1 MSDDHDDLFAAL
13 EVEMAEAVA
22 VDYAIRYGVI
32 LGRFPDGSHQWM
44 LLHEGSRPTAEA
56 WAVIEGNA
64 DAVLASRTYRRWLAL
79 HPEALRAFVVLWG
92 VEPPAEPYEPSD
104 PPC

>member
-1 MSDDHDDLFAAL
+1 MRSDDHDDLFAAL

-44 LLHEGSRPTAEA
+44 LLREGGRPSAEA
-56 WAVIEGNA
+56 WAAIEANA
-64 DAVLASRTYRRWLAL
+64 DAILSSRTYRRWLSL

-92 VEPPAEPYEPSD
+92 VQPPAEQYEP
-104 PPC
+104 PC